1 MYESRDLLVATSLK
15 HKGDWDKIYKSLT
28 QHEKIEKHYIDE
40 AQNLKCSVVTLLDEF
55 YPSQLKGIYK
65 PPFVLY
71 YYGNLS
77 LVSNYYNCVSMVGSR
92 NYSAYGEK
100 MTRLIASGLAQAG
113 YVIVSGMAIG
123 IDTIAQ
129 NEAIENGGG
138 TVAVL
143 GSGIDYCYPARNKKL
158 YEHLKN
164 YHLVISEYPGDIVP
178 ESRFFP
184 IRNRIIAGISKTLV
198 ITEAEPL
205 SGTSTTAALALNGNA
220 DVMCVPY
227 LAGSHSECNRLIA
240 AGATLVEE
248 AEDVINNMSRY

>member
-1 MYESRDLLVATSLK
+1 
-15 HKGDWDKIYKSLT
+15 
-28 QHEKIEKHYIDE
+28 
-40 AQNLKCSVVTLLDEF
+40 
-55 YPSQLKGIYK
+55 
-65 PPFVLY
+65 
-71 YYGNLS
+71 
-77 LVSNYYNCVSMVGSR
+77 MVGSR

-100 MTRLIASGLAQAG
+100 MTRSIASGLAQAG

-205 SGTSTTAALALNGNA
+205 SGTSTTAALALNGNT

-248 AEDVINNMSRY
+248 VEDVINNMSRY